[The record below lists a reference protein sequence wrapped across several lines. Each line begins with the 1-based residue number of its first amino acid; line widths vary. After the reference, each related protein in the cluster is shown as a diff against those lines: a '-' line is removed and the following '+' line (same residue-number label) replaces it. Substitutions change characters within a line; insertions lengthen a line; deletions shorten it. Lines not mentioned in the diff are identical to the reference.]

1 MSLNTQNLQSII
13 NFIWT
18 VADDVLINKF
28 LENQYQD
35 VILPMTVLRRLDLA
49 LEPTKD
55 KVLKTHKEFKK
66 KIDNV
71 SGLLTSEL
79 HGSGLAFYNTSQF
92 TMKKLLADPKNID
105 TNFLDYLNGFSENV
119 QDIITKFKF
128 RNQLKTFEE
137 TGITFSLIEK
147 FCNPKVELS
156 PDKISPMAMGYMFED
171 LIRRFNEKT
180 NAAAG
185 RHFTPREIIELMTHL
200 VYLPVKNKIQKG
212 TFLVYDPCA
221 GSGAM
226 LTQSK
231 LFATNPE
238 GEIKSK
244 ATFHLYGQENTGE
257 MYAVCKSDMLL
268 KGEDPDKIK
277 FGSTLSEYG
286 FDPDLKF
293 NFMLTNPPY
302 GTTWKQDIDNLNV
315 GTEQK
320 VSIVDKR
327 FNLPVKNYK
336 GELEENC
343 LTSRSNDG
351 QLMFLLHMISKMKS
365 PKDGGSRIASVH
377 NASALFNG
385 EPGSG
390 ESMIRQ
396 YIIENDLLETVIAL
410 PPDMFYNTNISS
422 FILVVTNIKSEER
435 KGKIQLINATQF
447 WEKMDKPLG
456 KKRKQL
462 SPSQIEDLTNTYLS
476 FKESQNSLIFNNDE
490 FGYKQINI
498 FEPLKDKDGIVLKD
512 NKGNILPDKETKLI
526 ENVPINSD
534 IKKHIEKNVKPIIS
548 NVIYDTKKYKI
559 GYDIPFPKFF
569 FEKNESKY
577 PSELLKVIREI
588 KINLIRQK
596 ADRFFNQFV
605 SDLVVSH
612 SEKMYW
618 LSNYPREWPI
628 LKAKY
633 IFKEISIKNTE
644 EQQLLSVTQDQGVI
658 PRDLLD
664 KDVMNPSDDIS
675 GFKLVHV
682 GDFVISLRSFQ
693 GGLEFSEYEGLV
705 SPAYTVLKNKK
716 DIDTSFYKFL
726 FKSTAFISALQ
737 TLISGIRD
745 GKSIKYKDFGE
756 MYIPYPPIELQT
768 KIGNELSNDAEL
780 QEIEN
785 QILLIT
791 KTFLEA
797 NYKFNSS
804 SKLEIAAEAR
814 ENYSMR

>member
-231 LFATNPE
+231 LFATDPD

-286 FDPDLKF
+286 FDNDLKF

-302 GTTWKQDIDNLNV
+302 GTTWKQDIENLNV
-315 GTEQK
+315 GSEK
-320 VSIVDKR
+320 KISIVDKR
-327 FNLPVKNYK
+327 FNLKIRNFK
-336 GELEENC
+336 GELEETC

-351 QLMFLLHMISKMKS
+351 QLMFMLHMLSKMKQ

-377 NASALFNG
+377 NGSALFTG
-385 EPGSG
+385 DAGSS
-390 ESMIRQ
+390 ESGVRQ
-396 YIIENDLLETVIAL
+396 FILENDLLEAVIAL
-410 PPDMFYNTNISS
+410 PLDIFYNTGQPTY
-422 FILVVTNIKSEER
+422 ILILSNNKEQAR
-435 KGKIQLINATQF
+435 KGKVQLIKADSF
-447 WEKMDKPLG
+447 FKKMTKALG
-456 KKRKQL
+456 NKKN
-462 SPSQIEDLTNTYLS
+462 ELTTEHINSIVELYLKNEANEYS
-476 FKESQNSLIFNNDE
+476 RIFSNSD
-490 FGYKQINI
+490 FGYFTLKVKHSKDDFAEDIDFKDMEFI
-498 FEPLKDKDGIVLKD
+498 PLNCEIDNYISNEVLKYTP
-512 NKGNILPDKETKLI
+512 NAK
-526 ENVPINSD
+526 SD
-534 IKKHIEKNVKPIIS
+534 LKSI
-548 NVIYDTKKYKI
+548 KI
-559 GYDIPFPKFF
+559 GYSINFLEHFHKASSYRKLDDVIKDIERLE
-569 FEKNESKY
+569 EKSNG
-577 PSELLKVIREI
+577 LLK
-588 KINLIRQK
+588 
-596 ADRFFNQFV
+596 A
-605 SDLVVSH
+605 
-612 SEKMYW
+612 
-618 LSNYPREWPI
+618 
-628 LKAKY
+628 
-633 IFKEISIKNTE
+633 
-644 EQQLLSVTQDQGVI
+644 LLQ
-658 PRDLLD
+658 
-664 KDVMNPSDDIS
+664 
-675 GFKLVHV
+675 
-682 GDFVISLRSFQ
+682 
-693 GGLEFSEYEGLV
+693 
-705 SPAYTVLKNKK
+705 
-716 DIDTSFYKFL
+716 
-726 FKSTAFISALQ
+726 
-737 TLISGIRD
+737 
-745 GKSIKYKDFGE
+745 
-756 MYIPYPPIELQT
+756 
-768 KIGNELSNDAEL
+768 
-780 QEIEN
+780 
-785 QILLIT
+785 
-791 KTFLEA
+791 
-797 NYKFNSS
+797 
-804 SKLEIAAEAR
+804 
-814 ENYSMR
+814 

>member
-49 LEPTKD
+49 LEPTKVR
-55 KVLKTHKEFKK
+55 VLKTHNEFKS

-105 TNFLDYLNGFSENV
+105 ANFLDYLNGFSENV
-119 QDIITKFKF
+119 QDIIAKFKF
-128 RNQLKTFEE
+128 RNQLKTFED

-200 VYLPVKNKIQKG
+200 VYLPVKDKIKKG

-257 MYAVCKSDMLL
+257 MYATCKSDMLL

-286 FDPDLKF
+286 FDADLKF

-302 GTTWKQDIDNLNV
+302 GTSWKEDINKLNV
-315 GTEQK
+315 GSEKK

-327 FNLPVKNYK
+327 FNLKIKNFK
-336 GELEENC
+336 GELEEVC

-351 QLMFLLHMISKMKS
+351 QLMFMLHMLSKMKD

-377 NASALFNG
+377 NGSALFTG
-385 EPGSG
+385 DAGSS
-390 ESMIRQ
+390 ESGIRQ
-396 YIIENDLLETVIAL
+396 YILENDLLECIIQL
-410 PPDMFYNTNISS
+410 PNDIFYNTGITTYVWMLSN
-422 FILVVTNIKSEER
+422 VKEERR
-435 KGKIQLINATQF
+435 KGKVQLINASAENF
-447 WEKMDKPLG
+447 YKKMRKNLG
-456 KKRKQL
+456 SKRVELGAEHIQKIQEL
-462 SPSQIEDLTNTYLS
+462 YFAFEDNEYS
-476 FKESQNSLIFNNDE
+476 KIFNNED
-490 FGYKQINI
+490 FGYYQITVHQPERDEKGKI
-498 FEPLKDKDGIVLKD
+498 ILDAKGKPKSDSSLKD
-512 NKGNILPDKETKLI
+512 I
-526 ENVPINSD
+526 ENVPMKESIAAYFKREVLPFAADAWYDKTKMKVGYEIAFNKYFYQYQPLRSLSEIVSD
-534 IKKHIEKNVKPIIS
+534 ILQLEQET
-548 NVIYDTKKYKI
+548 D
-559 GYDIPFPKFF
+559 G
-569 FEKNESKY
+569 
-577 PSELLKVIREI
+577 LLKEI
-588 KINLIRQK
+588 
-596 ADRFFNQFV
+596 V
-605 SDLVVSH
+605 
-612 SEKMYW
+612 E
-618 LSNYPREWPI
+618 
-628 LKAKY
+628 
-633 IFKEISIKNTE
+633 
-644 EQQLLSVTQDQGVI
+644 
-658 PRDLLD
+658 
-664 KDVMNPSDDIS
+664 
-675 GFKLVHV
+675 
-682 GDFVISLRSFQ
+682 
-693 GGLEFSEYEGLV
+693 
-705 SPAYTVLKNKK
+705 
-716 DIDTSFYKFL
+716 
-726 FKSTAFISALQ
+726 
-737 TLISGIRD
+737 
-745 GKSIKYKDFGE
+745 
-756 MYIPYPPIELQT
+756 
-768 KIGNELSNDAEL
+768 
-780 QEIEN
+780 
-785 QILLIT
+785 
-791 KTFLEA
+791 
-797 NYKFNSS
+797 
-804 SKLEIAAEAR
+804 
-814 ENYSMR
+814 

>member
-293 NFMLTNPPY
+293 NFMLTNPPH
-302 GTTWKQDIDNLNV
+302 GTSWKQDIDNLNV
-315 GTEQK
+315 GTEK
-320 VSIVDKR
+320 KISIVDKR
-327 FNLPVKNYK
+327 FNLKIKSFK
-336 GELEENC
+336 GELEETC

-351 QLMFLLHMISKMKS
+351 QLMFMLHMLSKMKDRS
-365 PKDGGSRIASVH
+365 DGGSRIASIQ
-377 NASALFNG
+377 NGSALFTG
-385 EPGSG
+385 DAGSG
-390 ESMIRQ
+390 ESGIRQ
-396 YIIENDLLETVIAL
+396 YILENDLLECIIQL
-410 PPDMFYNTNISS
+410 PNDIFYNTGIATYVW
-422 FILVVTNIKSEER
+422 LLTNVKEERR
-435 KGKIQLINATQF
+435 KGKVQLINASTDEF
-447 WEKMDKPLG
+447 YRNMRKPLG
-456 KKRKQL
+456 EKRLELLPEHIVKIQELYFAFEENKYSKIFDTTDFGFYQITVHQPERDKQGKIIL
-462 SPSQIEDLTNTYLS
+462 DAKGNPKSDSELKDFEKVPM
-476 FKESQNSLIFNNDE
+476 KESINEYFKKEVLPFAPDAWYDDKKMKV
-490 FGYKQINI
+490 GYEISFTKY
-498 FEPLKDKDGIVLKD
+498 FYKHEPLRD
-512 NKGNILPDKETKLI
+512 
-526 ENVPINSD
+526 
-534 IKKHIEKNVKPIIS
+534 
-548 NVIYDTKKYKI
+548 
-559 GYDIPFPKFF
+559 
-569 FEKNESKY
+569 
-577 PSELLKVIREI
+577 LKVIE
-588 KINLIRQK
+588 KEIRQ
-596 ADRFFNQFV
+596 
-605 SDLVVSH
+605 L
-612 SEKMYW
+612 EKETDG
-618 LSNYPREWPI
+618 LLN
-628 LKAKY
+628 
-633 IFKEISIKNTE
+633 EI
-644 EQQLLSVTQDQGVI
+644 V
-658 PRDLLD
+658 
-664 KDVMNPSDDIS
+664 
-675 GFKLVHV
+675 
-682 GDFVISLRSFQ
+682 
-693 GGLEFSEYEGLV
+693 
-705 SPAYTVLKNKK
+705 A
-716 DIDTSFYKFL
+716 
-726 FKSTAFISALQ
+726 
-737 TLISGIRD
+737 
-745 GKSIKYKDFGE
+745 
-756 MYIPYPPIELQT
+756 
-768 KIGNELSNDAEL
+768 
-780 QEIEN
+780 
-785 QILLIT
+785 
-791 KTFLEA
+791 
-797 NYKFNSS
+797 
-804 SKLEIAAEAR
+804 
-814 ENYSMR
+814 